1 VLWEAPDLGQQ
12 IFFYFHLRDILPFF
26 VILLLVF
33 FVVVVG
39 FVFVLLL
46 VLFLGN
52 SVANAH

>member
-1 VLWEAPDLGQQ
+1 MLWEAPDLGQQ

-26 VILLLVF
+26 VFLLLVF
-33 FVVVVG
+33 FVVVR